1 MITKPKA
8 TVCRIC
14 GDPPYK
20 GARCKECFNQAHK
33 EQQATRRA
41 NAGKKCACGRSMGAQ
56 ANRCK
61 KCNGISM
68 SIGHTQPRVY
78 AKPPESYKLKSMT
91 KAEKREVVDAPV
103 LDTADEKRRYEEL
116 LERARANRIPCNI
129 SRFSDDRECLMEG
142 RG

>member
-8 TVCRIC
+8 TKCRIC

-20 GARCKECFNQAHK
+20 GARCKDCFNQAHK

-91 KAEKREVVDAPV
+91 KAEKREVEV
-103 LDTADEKRRYEEL
+103 LPTANTQDERAKYEAL
-116 LERARANRIPCNI
+116 LERARLEREAVVVP
-129 SRFSDDRECLMEG
+129 SRWERVSLFD
-142 RG
+142 